1 VRRGSAAIAWVSLS
15 RSRGTFFGGVF
26 LPDEKATT
34 GRRGIESMP
43 TTGPLRVAMRQ
54 HGGAES
60 VPCVRAGQDVRAGR
74 IVGEAGA
81 VDDAM
86 PVHAP
91 TSGRV
96 IGIVR
101 TDTAHACDVPAVEI
115 EPDGRDEWTPTAGT
129 PPEKMTLESLVELV
143 RRAGIGGMAR
153 DGSATADTLADAATR
168 GVRHVIINAMESE
181 PYLTAEYRILL
192 EYGHLATRTA
202 DLIASL
208 LGAARLWLA
217 VDQSNGYLISEL
229 RRLAHG
235 TRVRVM
241 PIRNKYPQGASALLV
256 RSIVDREIPYGG
268 SPLDVGAVVLHGC
281 AVLAIGQAIQDGR
294 PCVGRI
300 VTVAGDAVSRPGNYR
315 VPLGTPVH
323 RLIEHVGL
331 QGPVRRIVVGGPMTG
346 VAIPSPDVVTTKRI
360 GAVLLLTDKQTPFS
374 QPGPC
379 IRCGWCLEDCPVGLD
394 PPSLLAAVE
403 GHSHGDPAGES
414 GRLDRIGRLMP
425 HACLGCGVCSY
436 ICPARLPLTE
446 GVARACA
453 LVPVRS

>member
-1 VRRGSAAIAWVSLS
+1 MRRRSAAIAWVSLN

-34 GRRGIESMP
+34 GHRDIESMP
-43 TTGPLRVAMRQ
+43 NTGSLRVAMRQ
-54 HGGAES
+54 HAGAES
-60 VPCVRAGQDVRAGR
+60 TPCVRAGQDVQAGQL
-74 IVGEAGA
+74 IGQPGA
-81 VDDAM
+81 DGDAM
-86 PVHAP
+86 PLHAP
-91 TSGRV
+91 MSGRV
-96 IGIVR
+96 SGIVR
-101 TDTAHACDVPAVEI
+101 ADTPHACGVPAVEI
-115 EPDGRDEWTPTAGT
+115 EPDGRDEWTTAAGT
-129 PPEKMTLESLVELV
+129 PPEKMTFESLIELV

-153 DGSATADTLADAATR
+153 DGSATADTLAAAAAH

-202 DLIASL
+202 DLIAGL

-217 VDQSNGYLISEL
+217 VDRANGYLISEL

-235 TRVRVM
+235 TRVRVL

-256 RSIVDREIPYGG
+256 RSIVGREIPYGG

-281 AVLAIGQAIQDGR
+281 TVLAIGQAVQAGR
-294 PCVGRI
+294 PCVDRI
-300 VTVAGDAVSRPGNYR
+300 VTVAGDAVSVPGNYR
-315 VPLGTPVH
+315 VSLGTPVH

-331 QGPVRRIVVGGPMTG
+331 RRPVKRIVVGGPMTG
-346 VAIPSPDVVTTKRI
+346 VAIPSPDVVTTKRVR
-360 GAVLLLTDKQTPFS
+360 AVLLLTDKQARPS
-374 QPGPC
+374 RPGPC

-403 GHSHGDPAGES
+403 AHSHGDPAGES
-414 GRLDRIGRLMP
+414 GRLDRIGRLLP

-436 ICPARLPLTE
+436 VCPARLPLTE
-446 GVARACA
+446 GVARACT